1 MKKALTMLLFLGL
14 TTSGY
19 SQKQTLSGK
28 AVVYTANDTTVEVN
42 CEGDKGVCM
51 HITPINAVATRVE
64 IPSIKYDRILIGK
77 ISINGQSIESLP
89 AQISSGNQHYLIE
102 VEKSE
107 NTLN

>member
-1 MKKALTMLLFLGL
+1 MLLFLGL

-28 AVVYTANDTTVEVN
+28 AFVYQATETTVEVN
-42 CEGDKGVCM
+42 CQGDKGVCM
-51 HITPINAVATRVE
+51 HITPINVVATRIE

-77 ISINGQSIESLP
+77 IFINGQSIESLP

-102 VEKSE
+102 VEKP
-107 NTLN
+107 

>member
-1 MKKALTMLLFLGL
+1 MKKVLTMLLFLGVI
-14 TTSGY
+14 TSGF

-28 AVVYTANDTTVEVN
+28 AIVYEATDTTVEVN
-42 CEGDKGVCM
+42 CEGDKGECM

-64 IPSIKYDRILIGK
+64 IPSIKYDRTLIGK

-102 VEKSE
+102 VENQK
-107 NTLN
+107 TL

>member
-1 MKKALTMLLFLGL
+1 MLLFLGL

-28 AVVYTANDTTVEVN
+28 VVVYTANDTTVEVN

-77 ISINGQSIESLP
+77 ISINGQSIEPLP

-102 VEKSE
+102 VEKPE